1 MDNPDSSDSGA
12 VGRDPYSLV
21 GKTVLIGI
29 TRLDHDDALIEK
41 TEKFG
46 RIVSVD
52 PHSGIKID
60 VGERELFTLP
70 PNPENFHDARP
81 GRLQATLDRR
91 DGERSRSHDDLDD
104 QGTGVRVDATR
115 PLGPRLFV
123 ICRCEVPRLV
133 VAPWREARQRAGARG

>member
-52 PHSGIKID
+52 PHCGIKID

-81 GRLQATLDRR
+81 GVYRLRST
-91 DGERSRSHDDLDD
+91 GETVKDPDL
-104 QGTGVRVDATR
+104 TTIWTIKEPAS
-115 PLGPRLFV
+115 
-123 ICRCEVPRLV
+123 
-133 VAPWREARQRAGARG
+133 A